1 MSYKAIVVSLNETGR
16 LPQLLAAARKLG
28 SSFNA
33 HVRGVYVIPAAQVY
47 PMVGY
52 DAVPEIYDGNRV
64 FFQTEK
70 DKVKSQFEAAMK
82 ADGISSAFIEI
93 DGRTSQI
100 ANELAEQAR
109 SADLVLLAASKA
121 DGSSGVET
129 EFAERVVMLAGRP
142 VLLLPREGDSALNF
156 DEMLLGWDNG
166 REAARAVFDAMPLLR
181 LAKRVRVVGIDVAPK
196 GLEPGADIAETLAHH
211 GVKAEV
217 THVASDGMGAG
228 DTLLRVA
235 NDLGAGIV
243 VMGAYGHSRLAEFVF
258 GGATRQVVRKL
269 TRPVLMSH

>member
-1 MSYKAIVVSLNETGR
+1 MSYKTIVVSLNETGR
-16 LPQLLAAARKLG
+16 LPQILAAARKLG
-28 SSFNA
+28 SSFKA

-70 DKVKSQFEAAMK
+70 DKVKAAFETAMK
-82 ADGISSAFIEI
+82 ADDISSAFVEI

-100 ANELAEQAR
+100 AIEVAEQAR
-109 SADLVLLAASKA
+109 SADLVVLAASKA

-129 EFAERVVMLAGRP
+129 DIAERVVML
-142 VLLLPREGDSALNF
+142 PREGDAALDL
-156 DEMLLGWDNG
+156 DEALLGWDNG
-166 REAARAVFDAMPLLR
+166 REAARAVFDAMPILR
-181 LAKRVRVVGIDVAPK
+181 LAKKVRVVGIDVAPK
-196 GLEPGADIAETLAHH
+196 GTEPGADIAETLAHH

-217 THVASDGMGAG
+217 THVSSDGMGAG
-228 DTLLRVA
+228 DTLLRAA

-243 VMGAYGHSRLAEFVF
+243 VMGAYGHNRLTEFVF
-258 GGATRQVVRKL
+258 GGATRQVVKKL
-269 TRPVLMSH
+269 SRPVLMSH

>member
-1 MSYKAIVVSLNETGR
+1 MSYKTIVVSLNEASR

-28 SSFNA
+28 SSFKA
-33 HVRGVYVIPAAQVY
+33 QVRGVYVIPAAQVY

-70 DKVKSQFEAAMK
+70 DKVKSAFETAMK
-82 ADGISSAFIEI
+82 ADGLSFAFVEI

-100 ANELAEQAR
+100 AHDVAEQAR
-109 SADLVLLAASKA
+109 SADLVMLAASKA

-129 EFAERVVMLAGRP
+129 DFAERVVMLAGRP
-142 VLLLPREGDSALNF
+142 VLLLPREGDAALKL
-156 DEMLLGWDNG
+156 DEILVGWDNG
-166 REAARAVFDAMPLLR
+166 REAARAVFDAMPVLR
-181 LAKRVRVVGIDVAPK
+181 LAKKVRIAGIDVAPK

-217 THVASDGMGAG
+217 THIASDGMGAG
-228 DTLLRVA
+228 ETLLRAA
-235 NDLGAGIV
+235 NDLGAGLV
-243 VMGAYGHSRLAEFVF
+243 VMGAYGHSRLTEFVF
-258 GGATRQVVRKL
+258 GGATRQVLKKL

>member
-1 MSYKAIVVSLNETGR
+1 MSYKTIAVSLNETGR
-16 LPQLLAAARKLG
+16 LPQILAAARKLG
-28 SSFNA
+28 SSCKA
-33 HVRGVYVIPAAQVY
+33 HVRGIYVIPAAQIY

-70 DKVKSQFEAAMK
+70 AKVKEQFEAAMK
-82 ADGISSAFIEI
+82 ADGIACAFVEI

-100 ANELAEQAR
+100 ANEVAEQGR
-109 SADLVLLAASKA
+109 SADLVALAASKA

-129 EFAERVVMLAGRP
+129 DFAERVVMLAGRP
-142 VLLLPREGDSALNF
+142 VLLLPREGDVAFGL
-156 DEMLLGWDNG
+156 DEILLGWDNG

-181 LAKRVRVVGIDVAPK
+181 IAKKVRVVGIDVAPK

-217 THVASDGMGAG
+217 THVSSDGMGAG
-228 DTLLRVA
+228 DTLLRAA
-235 NDLGAGIV
+235 NDFGSGLV
-243 VMGAYGHSRLAEFVF
+243 VMGAYGHSRLTEFVF
-258 GGATRQVVRKL
+258 GGATRQVVKKL
-269 TRPVLMSH
+269 SRPVLMSH